1 MSRYKHVLFSV
12 NKKTNICGGVYMLTD
27 WGVVHGSKPYTI
39 ILLYIAP
46 LAVVYK
52 IKVIDFVL
60 KTPSS

>member
-1 MSRYKHVLFSV
+1 
-12 NKKTNICGGVYMLTD
+12 MLTD

-46 LAVVYK
+46 LAVLYK

>member
-12 NKKTNICGGVYMLTD
+12 NKNICGGVYMLTD

-46 LAVVYK
+46 LAVLYK

>member
-1 MSRYKHVLFSV
+1 
-12 NKKTNICGGVYMLTD
+12 MLTD

-39 ILLYIAP
+39 ILLDIAP
-46 LAVVYK
+46 LAVLYK